1 MLVVLFVVSFKEFF
15 WVMNVKV
22 IFCTKLCFT
31 SPTGW
36 RFKRP
41 SRLYSLWIHL
51 FNVGSFVWGTT
62 AQRVWGTCEVRIAKR
77 LPKPDFISRWWL
89 QNDLLD
95 TICMVLVI
103 GWHARQVNTL
113 NTWWKDGTILC
124 RETIES
130 NVKVC
135 P

>member
-1 MLVVLFVVSFKEFF
+1 
-15 WVMNVKV
+15 
-22 IFCTKLCFT
+22 
-31 SPTGW
+31 
-36 RFKRP
+36 
-41 SRLYSLWIHL
+41 
-51 FNVGSFVWGTT
+51 
-62 AQRVWGTCEVRIAKR
+62 
-77 LPKPDFISRWWL
+77 
-89 QNDLLD
+89 
-95 TICMVLVI
+95 MVLVI